1 VKARGNQ
8 ESWTDRILKTTHNLK
23 KSNLNPQRAQS
34 HTTPPQ
40 KKKTRKGEK
49 TNQEEL
55 AWMCKGGLGQITST
69 TFLIASSHVHA
80 SSCAQTIKDV
90 QNTGFCY
97 CPATEIIS
105 NSNNP
110 TKMRQALH
118 SSLALV
124 SKNVFAQKWRKGST
138 SKLQTETQTMKSHVY
153 YLLYKFLRQKVCDA
167 QDLVQYRF
175 VHVRSDSKASGAAS
189 GQGTGAS
196 HTMAACSKSEVW
208 SIPHT

>member
-1 VKARGNQ
+1 
-8 ESWTDRILKTTHNLK
+8 
-23 KSNLNPQRAQS
+23 
-34 HTTPPQ
+34 
-40 KKKTRKGEK
+40 
-49 TNQEEL
+49 
-55 AWMCKGGLGQITST
+55 
-69 TFLIASSHVHA
+69 
-80 SSCAQTIKDV
+80 
-90 QNTGFCY
+90 
-97 CPATEIIS
+97 
-105 NSNNP
+105 
-110 TKMRQALH
+110 MRQALH

-124 SKNVFAQKWRKGST
+124 SKNVFAQKWGKGST

>member
-1 VKARGNQ
+1 
-8 ESWTDRILKTTHNLK
+8 
-23 KSNLNPQRAQS
+23 
-34 HTTPPQ
+34 
-40 KKKTRKGEK
+40 
-49 TNQEEL
+49 
-55 AWMCKGGLGQITST
+55 
-69 TFLIASSHVHA
+69 
-80 SSCAQTIKDV
+80 
-90 QNTGFCY
+90 
-97 CPATEIIS
+97 
-105 NSNNP
+105 
-110 TKMRQALH
+110 MRQALH

-138 SKLQTETQTMKSHVY
+138 TELQTETQTMKSHVY

-208 SIPHT
+208 SIPHTWLLDFWLKKQQAAQKNKQGKLCFWDGYARRQFATLNEWHVVEDQTKVFQMIARSPLHFFFLRAFFRMRSSSPCWLFYTGQSPDVL